1 MQLQKHRIDRRI
13 ITTTDILPINEAAVV
28 SLSIKLLVSLIL
40 TSFLGNQHMSSQDNM
55 IFPQQNR
62 NGGSGNG
69 GGGYNMQNQQMH
81 PSSVWSN
88 QNRNNLD
95 MPNLQNLGINSQGQ
109 NPPNQGQNMNN
120 ALGSK

>member
-1 MQLQKHRIDRRI
+1 
-13 ITTTDILPINEAAVV
+13 
-28 SLSIKLLVSLIL
+28 
-40 TSFLGNQHMSSQDNM
+40 MSNQDNM
-55 IFPQQNR
+55 IYPQQNR
-62 NGGSGNG
+62 NGGSGNGG

-120 ALGSK
+120 ALGMRVQYRIYTGF

>member
-1 MQLQKHRIDRRI
+1 
-13 ITTTDILPINEAAVV
+13 
-28 SLSIKLLVSLIL
+28 
-40 TSFLGNQHMSSQDNM
+40 MSNQDNM
-55 IFPQQNR
+55 IYPQQNGR
-62 NGGSGNG
+62 NGGSGNGGGGGG

-120 ALGSK
+120 ALGTHTHTQYAFYRETNFR